1 MIASSSRGTTRARTG
16 RFSLAS
22 LQGEPLVGL
31 WLGTHAFVGALWGAV
46 LSLGHQLTQARFGDG
61 SASLTER
68 ALAVGLTAVGYA
80 ALMLVA
86 AAVAGWSCLLQSS
99 LRRCAVA
106 VGAAALWFSSCAH
119 LVAEAVYVTAGS
131 ALTVGA
137 LEFFANGW
145 EHMLR
150 ALLQGYWRVLSIFA
164 LGTMA
169 LVVLVALVLARAT
182 RDPALSGRRLLV
194 GLLIGLGVLM
204 GLNELVARDRGGWAL
219 VWASTPELAFLESV
233 HLEAKERHAIEQDKT
248 LRPEAGSEL
257 SAGRL
262 WARATPARAE
272 QRPNVL
278 FIMLE
283 SVGAN
288 HVGYAGYRRDFDQ
301 PGVTPNIDRIAKAS
315 LRLRRAWTT
324 ATHSNYAQMA
334 ALSSLFPRRTSGL
347 DTYKRLDYP
356 RVLLHDF
363 LHRLSYRTAT
373 ISSQDE
379 TWQGMLRFQT
389 TETPTLRFH
398 ARDHQGP
405 LVNTGTERIVPDHLT
420 AERVRRFILAQQR
433 QPWGIYVNFQMTH
446 FPYKLPV
453 GVKGPFQPATPEPKK
468 FRYLSYPKADL
479 EKVLN
484 KYDNALYYVD
494 QQVGRLYQALAES
507 RQLERTIIVLTSDHG
522 ELFHEHG
529 LVTHGR
535 TLYDAEARVPL
546 LVHFPRL
553 LEPGDSDVP
562 VSHLDILPTLA
573 DLLEV
578 APHPAFQG
586 ESFADPASMD
596 AGQKAVFL
604 NIQGMRTAEAV
615 ICWPYKLIKER
626 QQRYPELYNLARD
639 PGEGENLY
647 YRDSRRAQSLQRLLR
662 AQMRAQLE
670 YHHPDNRNLRQ
681 QRFAPR
687 LLTCDAPL
695 D

>member
-1 MIASSSRGTTRARTG
+1 MTTSSSPGTTRARTG
-16 RFSLAS
+16 RFSLATF
-22 LQGEPLVGL
+22 QTEPLVGR
-31 WLGTHAFVGALWGAV
+31 WLKTHACVGVFCGAL
-46 LSLGHQLTQARFGDG
+46 LSLIHQLTQARFGDG

-68 ALAVGLTAVGYA
+68 ALAVLLTSVGYA

-86 AAVAGWSCLLQSS
+86 AAIAGWLCVVRGSW
-99 LRRCAVA
+99 RRLAVSF
-106 VGAAALWFSSCAH
+106 GAAALWLASCAH
-119 LVAEAVYVTAGS
+119 LLAEAVYVTAGS
-131 ALTVGA
+131 PMTVGA

-145 EHMLR
+145 QHMLR
-150 ALLQGYWRVLSIFA
+150 ALLHGYWQVLSLFA
-164 LGTMA
+164 LGTVV
-169 LVVLVALVLARAT
+169 LVVLVALVLSRAT
-182 RDPALSGRRLLV
+182 HDPVLSGRRLLV
-194 GLLIGLGVLM
+194 GLLIGIGVLL

-219 VWASTPELAFLESV
+219 VWASTPELAFLESI
-233 HLEAKERHAIEQDKT
+233 HLQAKERESLESDKS
-248 LRPEAGSEL
+248 LRPDAGNEL

-262 WARATPARAE
+262 WAGAAHE
-272 QRPNVL
+272 SDQRGPNVL

-288 HVGYAGYRRDFDQ
+288 HLGFAGYQRGVDE
-301 PGVTPNIDRIAKAS
+301 PSVTPNIDRIAEKS
-315 LRLRRAWTT
+315 LWLRRAWTT

-363 LHRLSYRTAT
+363 LYALSYRTAT

-389 TETPTLRFH
+389 TATPTLRFH

-405 LVNTGTERIVPDHLT
+405 LINTGTERIVPDHLT
-420 AERVRRFILAQQR
+420 AERVRRLILAQQR
-433 QPWGIYVNFQMTH
+433 EPWGVYVNFQMTH
-446 FPYKLPV
+446 FPYKLPP
-453 GVKGPFQPATPEPKK
+453 GVSGPFEPATPNPKT

-484 KYDNALYYVD
+484 KYDNALHYVD
-494 QQVGRLYQALAES
+494 QAVGRLYDALIES
-507 RQLERTIIVLTSDHG
+507 HQLDRTIVVLTSDHG

-546 LVHFPRL
+546 LVHFPRA
-553 LEPGDSDVP
+553 LEPGVSDAP

-578 APHPAFQG
+578 APHPSFQG
-586 ESFADPASMD
+586 QSFADPGSID
-596 AGQKAVFL
+596 ARQKAVFL
-604 NIQGMRTAEAV
+604 NIQGMRTAEAIV
-615 ICWPYKLIKER
+615 CWPYKLIKER
-626 QQRYPELYNLARD
+626 ERRHPELYNLERD
-639 PGEGENLY
+639 PGETDNLY
-647 YRDSRRAQSLQRLLR
+647 YRDSRPAQRLQRLLR

-670 YHHPDNRNLRQ
+670 YHHPDNAELREE
-681 QRFAPR
+681 RFAPR